1 MSSVPE
7 IEAAIR
13 KLSPKEIEE
22 LAVWIESMRQKST
35 NAKVEK
41 WLEQAPGKASV
52 VGATTEKIQAQTR
65 GES

>member
-13 KLSPKEIEE
+13 KLSPREIEE

-35 NAKVEK
+35 SAKVEK
-41 WLEQAPGKASV
+41 WLEQAPGKATA
-52 VGATTEKIQAQTR
+52 VGATTEQIQAQTR